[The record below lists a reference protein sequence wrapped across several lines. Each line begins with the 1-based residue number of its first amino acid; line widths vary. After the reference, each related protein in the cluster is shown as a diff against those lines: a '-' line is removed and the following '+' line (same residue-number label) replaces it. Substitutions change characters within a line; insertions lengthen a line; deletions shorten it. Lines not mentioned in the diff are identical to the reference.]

1 MDYNLFETVK
11 RIWALGKCAI
21 EIIYIFYLFSY
32 LCVKLV
38 DLPSPSAYFKFAKL

>member
-21 EIIYIFYLFSY
+21 EIIYIFYLFIY
-32 LCVKLV
+32 LFMCQIGG
-38 DLPSPSAYFKFAKL
+38 FALAIGLL